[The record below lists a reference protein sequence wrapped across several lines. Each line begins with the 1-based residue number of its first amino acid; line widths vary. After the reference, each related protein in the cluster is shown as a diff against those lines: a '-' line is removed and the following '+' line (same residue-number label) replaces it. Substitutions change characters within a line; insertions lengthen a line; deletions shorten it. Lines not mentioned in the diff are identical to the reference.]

1 MNPNGGGPGVTNPE
15 PADQTTTAATAKQ
28 RDPHQGS
35 ASPGAAVGVVV
46 HTLAALLGRLDPARL
61 AAVVSLLPL
70 EQLLA
75 VRVGAEVALDRA
87 DHRLAGLLGADF
99 PAGRWHRS
107 HPLPEHTELQL
118 ARWPPTG
125 DRDLWIRY
133 GPAGPPP
140 GSAPKKVA

>member
-1 MNPNGGGPGVTNPE
+1 MNPAGSGLGVAHPE
-15 PADQTTTAATAKQ
+15 PAEPPADTPTRAQ
-28 RDPHQGS
+28 HQGS
-35 ASPGAAVGVVV
+35 AGHVAAVSVVV

-61 AAVVSLLPL
+61 AAVVSLLPV
-70 EQLLA
+70 EQLIA
-75 VRVGAEVALDRA
+75 VRVGADVALDRA
-87 DHRLAGLLGADF
+87 DHRLAELLGADF
-99 PAGRWHRS
+99 PGGRWHRR